1 MQPGR
6 KIDLDSLMNLPDIRD
21 VLVAPDKEHVAM
33 MVNRIHDNYDVFL
46 GSTQM
51 QSELIALTH
60 TSEYTILRDWAPDS
74 KSVIVAEDKAR
85 NERVTLYRVF
95 LDSPEEM
102 LPLTD
107 VNPDHFMRGGYFGPE
122 GDFIAYAV
130 NYDYDVKKETETF
143 RVVVQDLE
151 TNRKTVIARP
161 DKPTYT
167 QLSIE
172 PRGKYVL
179 YSRSDENPS
188 GIQWWIAS
196 IDGNEDKE
204 ILNFGPTAKVFA
216 DWTFDGRIL
225 FNTDTLQGKRHDSV
239 AIGLLDLSENEIQ
252 WLTKPSATEP
262 YDDSFVPKYS
272 QHIVMVRQREARNRC
287 FILDLELAT
296 FRDVTPLRGNLLPI
310 SLISTNEWLGL
321 YYSSISPKE
330 LVKFDPRN
338 PDPREYVFITNMLA
352 RSNIKYSDLTPAED
366 FRWVSVDNTMV
377 HGWFYRP
384 KEVNEKTLVYVHGG
398 PTAHSEDMLNVSIQ
412 FFCSQGYSV
421 LDPNYRGSTGYGV
434 NYRELIKKDGWGGN
448 DLADIQTGILA
459 LFEKG
464 LAKPNK
470 VGIFGTSYGG
480 YMSWNAITH
489 FSREL
494 IAAAAPICGM
504 TDLIVDYETTR
515 PDLRPYS
522 EEMLGGS
529 PTDVPEVYHQRSP
542 INYVENIKGNLLI
555 IQGLQDPNVTK
566 KNVQEVEKSLNAHG
580 IKYEKLVFDDEGH
593 GIIKDK
599 NVKALLTRLAI
610 FFDSSLS

>member
-1 MQPGR
+1 MK
-6 KIDLDSLMNLPDIRD
+6 KIDLDSLMNLPEIKD
-21 VLVAPDKEHVAM
+21 VLVAPNKEHVSM

-51 QSELIALTH
+51 KSDLIALTH

-74 KSVIVAEDKAR
+74 KSIIVAEDKAR

-95 LDSPEEM
+95 LDSPKEM
-102 LPLTD
+102 LPITEM
-107 VNPDHFMRGGYFGPE
+107 NPDHFMRGGYFGPE
-122 GDFIAYAV
+122 GDFIVYAV
-130 NYDYDVKKETETF
+130 NYDYDIKKETETY
-143 RVVVQDLE
+143 RIVVQDLE
-151 TNRKTVIARP
+151 TSRKTVIARP

-204 ILNFGPTAKVFA
+204 VLNFGPTAKVFA
-216 DWTFDGRIL
+216 DWVFDGRIL

-239 AIGLLDLSENEIQ
+239 AIGLFDLSENEIQ

-262 YDDSFVPKYS
+262 YDDSFVPKHS

-310 SLISTNEWLGL
+310 SPITTNEWLGL

-330 LVKFDPRN
+330 LVRFDPRN
-338 PDPREYVFITNMLA
+338 PDPRDYFFITNMLA

-529 PTDVPEVYHQRSP
+529 PTDVPEVYLQRSP
-542 INYVENIKGNLLI
+542 ISYVKNIKGNLLI

-566 KNVQEVEKSLNAHG
+566 KNVHEVEKSLNAYG
-580 IKYEKLVFDDEGH
+580 IKYEKLIFDDEGH

-599 NVKALLTRLAI
+599 NVKTLLTRLAI